1 MGRNFAV
8 TDRSDH
14 LDVSIVRADQMN
26 EIANML
32 NRNGIQCGVADI
44 IDQVYQG

>member
-1 MGRNFAV
+1 MGLNFAV

-14 LDVSIVRADQMN
+14 LEISIDRADQMY
-26 EIANML
+26 EIANLL
-32 NRNGIQCGVADI
+32 NRSGIDCGVADI